1 MGSRLRSSAH
11 RLADRARRGQTAHTL
26 EGTRAPL
33 SQRSN
38 HRRCCRGDARAT
50 PAPRT
55 RPLRSWCV
63 VTRFG
68 GCRKECL
75 GALAHRSAR
84 DQPDSGEMLR
94 TNANTV
100 RQNRAGLHSA
110 RRRRDA
116 GVSSPNADDAHST
129 LHRNQQLKKRSTD
142 PRPDRQT
149 VPSVVPNVENP
160 HLNRR
165 LPPPAFPLSRF
176 PAFPLSRP
184 PLPALRNPTY
194 PRGQVHDLTSKP

>member
-1 MGSRLRSSAH
+1 VSAAPWVAAYAAALIVWLIV
-11 RLADRARRGQTAHTL
+11 LAAGRQPTLWKGRALLYLNGGIIAVLVVVMLARQ
-26 EGTRAPL
+26 
-33 SQRSN
+33 QRP
-38 HRRCCRGDARAT
+38 GLGLYVLA
-50 PAPRT
+50 
-55 RPLRSWCV
+55 
-63 VTRFG
+63 RFG

-75 GALAHRSAR
+75 GALAHRSAG

-100 RQNRAGLHSA
+100 RQNRAGLHGA

-149 VPSVVPNVENP
+149 VPSVVPNAENP
-160 HLNRR
+160 HLNHRF
-165 LPPPAFPLSRF
+165 PPTASRF
-176 PAFPLSRP
+176 

>member
-1 MGSRLRSSAH
+1 MRSRLRSSAH
-11 RLADRARRGQTAHTL
+11 RLADRARRGQTANTL

-38 HRRCCRGDARAT
+38 HRRSCRGDARAT

-100 RQNRAGLHSA
+100 RQNREGLHGA

-116 GVSSPNADDAHST
+116 GVSSADADDAHNS
-129 LHRNQQLKKRSTD
+129 L
-142 PRPDRQT
+142 PRKLQHKEGTTYPRLDCQT
-149 VPSVVPNVENP
+149 VPSVVPNAENP
-160 HLNRR
+160 HLNHRF
-165 LPPPAFPLSRF
+165 PPPASAFPLSRF
-176 PAFPLSRP
+176 SLYVIRRIPAASS
-184 PLPALRNPTY
+184 T
-194 PRGQVHDLTSKP
+194 T

>member
-11 RLADRARRGQTAHTL
+11 RLADRARRGQTANTL

-100 RQNRAGLHSA
+100 RQNRAGLHGA

-116 GVSSPNADDAHST
+116 GGSSADADDAHNSLPRDLQHKEGT
-129 LHRNQQLKKRSTD
+129 TY

-165 LPPPAFPLSRF
+165 LPPPASRF
-176 PAFPLSRP
+176 PAFPLSRFP
-184 PLPALRNPTY
+184 AHRFPLYVIRRIPAARST
-194 PRGQVHDLTSKP
+194 T